1 MIDVF
6 KIGVAIGMTNN
17 VSQTLHV
24 IQKDLFGL
32 NKTVDLASKKFNLM
46 KLAAVGAMGV
56 IGGAAIVTGMG
67 KLVEAGANV
76 VAQQNQMRIAGM
88 SNLEI
93 VKATNA
99 AWQTTSTVM
108 GTSIVDNLKSIREM
122 RMVFGSTADA
132 VQNLPELAKAQIVV
146 GSILG
151 KNAQEQVFDFS
162 KAGEIKGVSMAV
174 PEFMKFLNDE
184 VKAAIASGGKV
195 TASGF
200 LSTFKY
206 GRAAAQGWSEQFV
219 AQVLPTLIQEMSSR
233 SGGGGGNGG
242 PGNALMSAYQAV
254 VGGQISNKALP
265 EFMKLH
271 LVNPHDVIYNKVGTV
286 KGVLPGGIK
295 GSAEFAANPYQWT
308 QDVLVPALIKEGYKT
323 PEAMRTEIASLFR
336 NRTAQQIFDM
346 FATQQQRF
354 QKDAA
359 LMQSAQGLEAYN
371 TLIMGDFWTNWN
383 AFTAGLGNFVDALG
397 VPMVPIAT
405 KYLHGLTVEID
416 KFVLWASKNP
426 STVLHYEKIAL
437 GIAAVVAG
445 IGALAVTVA
454 AVGALGVIFTPL
466 GGIVAVLV
474 GLGVAA
480 TYAYFH
486 WSQISA
492 FLENFWKHPLETFEK
507 LGTVWK
513 GLVIGFSEALWPIAA
528 LVVATRELIAVYP
541 YIRNDFAKI
550 PGLLDEAGNAV
561 VSFFHELAYIATHP
575 LADVKSLGKAVS
587 GLLNSPAPLPPSAY
601 GLKTTGSSF
610 LDGIAD
616 LGRQPVPASMTAIVA
631 VPPSRSTEPQP
642 VYIVGTAPVHITN
655 PKDMHNGVAQA
666 FTKQLLGIQ
675 TGPTGFDYS
684 LGHPTVAGAF

>member
-17 VSQTLHV
+17 VSQTLRV
-24 IQKDLFGL
+24 IQHDLFGL
-32 NKTVDLASKKFNLM
+32 NKTVDLTAKKFNLM
-46 KLAAVGAMGV
+46 KLAALGAMGA
-56 IGGAAIVTGMG
+56 IGSAAIVVGMG

-76 VAQQNQMRIAGM
+76 VSQQNQMRIAGM

-93 VKATNA
+93 VKATSA

-108 GTSIVDNLKSIREM
+108 GTSVVDNLKSIREM

-132 VQNLPELAKAQIVV
+132 IQNLPELAKAQIVV

-151 KNAQEQVFDFS
+151 KNAQDQVFDFS
-162 KAGEIKGVSMAV
+162 KAGEIKGVSMVV
-174 PEFMKFLNDE
+174 PEFMRFLNDE

-200 LSTFKY
+200 LSAFKY
-206 GRAAAQGWSEQFV
+206 GRAAAQGWDEKFV
-219 AQVLPTLIQEMSSR
+219 GQVLPTLIQEMGSR
-233 SGGGGGNGG
+233 SGGGGSGSGG
-242 PGNALMSAYQAV
+242 PGNALMSAYQAI

-265 EFMKLH
+265 EFLKLH
-271 LVNPHDVIYNKVGTV
+271 LVDPHKVIYNKVGTV

-323 PEAMRTEIASLFR
+323 PEAMRTEIANLFR
-336 NRTAQQIFDM
+336 NRTAQQVFDM

-359 LMQSAQGLEAYN
+359 LIQSAQGIEAYN
-371 TLIMGDFWTNWN
+371 TLITSDFWTNWN
-383 AFTAGLGNFVDALG
+383 AFTTGLDNFVDALG
-397 VPMVPIAT
+397 VPMVPTAT

-426 STVLHYEKIAL
+426 TTLLHYEKIAL
-437 GIAAVVAG
+437 VIAAIVG
-445 IGALAVTVA
+445 SIGALAVTVA

-466 GGIVAVLV
+466 GGIVALLV

-486 WSQISA
+486 WGKITA
-492 FLENFWKHPLETFEK
+492 LLESFWKHPLETFNK
-507 LGTVWK
+507 LGAVWK
-513 GLVIGFSEALWPIAA
+513 GLVIGLSEAVWPIVA
-528 LVVATRELIAVYP
+528 LIAVTRELVAVYP

-550 PGLLDEAGNAV
+550 PALLDEAGNAV
-561 VSFFHELAYIATHP
+561 VGFFHELAYIATHP
-575 LADVKSLGKAVS
+575 LADIKHLGAAI
-587 GLLNSPAPLPPSAY
+587 GNSFNGTPGMPTAGTSRFGIHPVFPTPVPAMPAPQPAIPTPFLPPPLPP
-601 GLKTTGSSF
+601 TPTF
-610 LDGIAD
+610 DGPI
-616 LGRQPVPASMTAIVA
+616 
-631 VPPSRSTEPQP
+631 
-642 VYIVGTAPVHITN
+642 PVHITN
-655 PKDMHNGVAQA
+655 PKDIHNGVARSWTQ
-666 FTKQLLGIQ
+666 QLNGIQ
-675 TGPTGFDYS
+675 TGPTGFDGS
-684 LGHPTVAGAF
+684 FGLPTPAGAW

>member
-17 VSQTLHV
+17 VSQTLRV
-24 IQKDLFGL
+24 IQHDLFGL
-32 NKTVDLASKKFNLM
+32 NKTVDLTAKKFNLM
-46 KLAAVGAMGV
+46 KLAALGAMGA
-56 IGGAAIVTGMG
+56 IGSAAIVVGMG

-76 VAQQNQMRIAGM
+76 VSQQNQMRIAGM

-93 VKATNA
+93 VKATSA

-108 GTSIVDNLKSIREM
+108 GTSVVDNLKSIREM

-132 VQNLPELAKAQIVV
+132 IQNLPELAKAQIVV

-151 KNAQEQVFDFS
+151 KNAQDQVFDFS
-162 KAGEIKGVSMAV
+162 KAGEIKGVSMVV
-174 PEFMKFLNDE
+174 PEFMRFLNDE

-200 LSTFKY
+200 LSAFKY
-206 GRAAAQGWSEQFV
+206 GRAAAQGWDEKFV
-219 AQVLPTLIQEMSSR
+219 GQVLPTLIQEMGSR
-233 SGGGGGNGG
+233 SGGGGSGSGG
-242 PGNALMSAYQAV
+242 PGNALMSAYQAI

-265 EFMKLH
+265 EFLKLH
-271 LVNPHDVIYNKVGTV
+271 LVDPHKVIYNKVGTV

-323 PEAMRTEIASLFR
+323 PEAMRTEIANLFR
-336 NRTAQQIFDM
+336 NRTAQQVFDM

-359 LMQSAQGLEAYN
+359 LIQSAQGIEAYN
-371 TLIMGDFWTNWN
+371 TLITSDFWTNWN
-383 AFTAGLGNFVDALG
+383 AFTTGLDNFVDALG
-397 VPMVPIAT
+397 VPMVPTAT

-426 STVLHYEKIAL
+426 TTLLHYEKIAL
-437 GIAAVVAG
+437 VIAAIVG
-445 IGALAVTVA
+445 SIGALAVTVA

-466 GGIVAVLV
+466 GGIVALLV

-486 WSQISA
+486 WGKITA
-492 FLENFWKHPLETFEK
+492 LLESFWKHPLETFNK
-507 LGTVWK
+507 LGAVWK
-513 GLVIGFSEALWPIAA
+513 GLVIGLSEAVWPIVA
-528 LVVATRELIAVYP
+528 LIAVTRELVAVYP

-550 PGLLDEAGNAV
+550 PALLDEAGNAV
-561 VSFFHELAYIATHP
+561 VGFFHELAYIATHP
-575 LADVKSLGKAVS
+575 LADIKHLGAAI
-587 GLLNSPAPLPPSAY
+587 GNSFNGTPGMPTAGTSRFGIHPVFPTPVPAMPAPQPAIPTPFLPPPLPP
-601 GLKTTGSSF
+601 TPTF
-610 LDGIAD
+610 DGPI
-616 LGRQPVPASMTAIVA
+616 
-631 VPPSRSTEPQP
+631 
-642 VYIVGTAPVHITN
+642 PVHITN
-655 PKDMHNGVAQA
+655 PKDMHNGVARSWTQ
-666 FTKQLLGIQ
+666 QLNGIQ
-675 TGPTGFDYS
+675 TGPTGFDGS
-684 LGHPTVAGAF
+684 FGLPTPAGAW